1 MRLAFVYYFY
11 NDAGSAQDVHH
22 YTRVAEDL
30 GHEVAIYGP
39 RDRGSSFNLSIEIDS
54 ADAVVFVFEWTT
66 ELRHGDGVDLAR
78 LIGRIPRE
86 RRIVIDCDGGYNDAI
101 CVDDDYNHREPS
113 DSRRWTEVCDSIS
126 DKICQPTLH
135 PLRENVR
142 PFFFHGYDPGS
153 EVPVDLP
160 QQDFGIVYVG
170 HSKFRWKPMLRVLE
184 AVAPIRDAIGRI
196 AIVGHGWDDIPAW
209 AAPMGIED
217 IYRTDPEYLTEL
229 GVEIVPPVPFERV
242 IGWMSKGRIN
252 PVIYRP
258 LFQHL
263 RLVTCRTF
271 ETPAAATLPLFDLDV
286 GYVEEI
292 YGEAARDLVLP
303 QDRPEEKL
311 LDMMGRPAYYRELL
325 AEMRGHLRKHH
336 SYESRLRE
344 LVELVEA

>member
-1 MRLAFVYYFY
+1 
-11 NDAGSAQDVHH
+11 
-22 YTRVAEDL
+22 
-30 GHEVAIYGP
+30 
-39 RDRGSSFNLSIEIDS
+39 
-54 ADAVVFVFEWTT
+54 
-66 ELRHGDGVDLAR
+66 
-78 LIGRIPRE
+78 
-86 RRIVIDCDGGYNDAI
+86 
-101 CVDDDYNHREPS
+101 
-113 DSRRWTEVCDSIS
+113 
-126 DKICQPTLH
+126 
-135 PLRENVR
+135 
-142 PFFFHGYDPGS
+142 PGS

-292 YGEAARDLVLP
+292 YGEAARDLVLR
-303 QDRPEEKL
+303 QNRPEEKL
-311 LDMMGRPAYYRELL
+311 LDMMGRPAYYRE
-325 AEMRGHLRKHH
+325 
-336 SYESRLRE
+336 RLGGTR
-344 LVELVEA
+344 